1 MAKIASTESDH
12 ATSTVKGSSDS
23 ITQVVVTGMAER
35 EAEAAREG
43 MRVVQRAATAFG
55 EVQGVTARRSAA
67 AELGRLFVQLLN
79 QQTRHNLHIAT
90 AFGRAVDWHEVI
102 QTQGEFVRG
111 SFERGIQLNR
121 RYLEVI
127 QTMTRATAFTA
138 GNQRAA

>member
-1 MAKIASTESDH
+1 MPKIAPTEADH
-12 ATSTVKGSSDS
+12 ATSTAKGSPDS
-23 ITQVVVTGMAER
+23 TTRVATGMAER

-43 MRVVQRAATAFG
+43 MRVAQRAATAFG
-55 EVQGVTARRSAA
+55 QMQGVTTRRSAA

-79 QQTRHNLHIAT
+79 LQTRHNLYMAT
-90 AFGRAVDWHEVI
+90 AIGRAVDWHEVI

-121 RYLEVI
+121 RYLEAI